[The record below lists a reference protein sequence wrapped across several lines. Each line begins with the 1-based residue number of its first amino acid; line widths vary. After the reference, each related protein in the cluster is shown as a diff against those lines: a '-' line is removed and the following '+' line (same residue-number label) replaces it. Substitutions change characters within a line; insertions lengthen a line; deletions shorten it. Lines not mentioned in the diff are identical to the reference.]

1 MPPLALTEEAGD
13 DTGSHVE
20 VSVGGETDRMLVDTG
35 SPLNECTTAFAAA
48 LGGSLQFDF
57 GDGMTAACSPKLD
70 RPAIEPESARESPG
84 VYTATLG
91 MKGLLQFDAF
101 GWESNPLKLHFTP
114 KTADSGANG
123 ES

>member
-1 MPPLALTEEAGD
+1 
-13 DTGSHVE
+13 
-20 VSVGGETDRMLVDTG
+20 MLVDTG

-48 LGGSLQFDF
+48 LGGSLQFNF

-70 RPAIEPESARESPG
+70 RPAIEPESARERSLG
-84 VYTATLG
+84 VYTTTLG

-101 GWESNPLKLHFTP
+101 GWESNPLKLHSTP
-114 KTADSGANG
+114 KTADSGASG